1 MNHRYTDPLMP
12 QTRRY
17 NGIAYRQS
25 RSPDA
30 PYLVSFV
37 ATAEEL
43 LEWAGIPRR
52 SEENLV
58 GFQRAFDPKRVDR
71 AKEFFDFPENQSP
84 TALVV
89 GLHPLA
95 GRDPDALEVEM
106 EGDITDSIR
115 PCVITVRYS
124 DHDQDLEQIIS
135 AVRRQLDYRLSQQTP
150 EADDEDAVDNEDL
163 IGRAIDTTET
173 VNGGENEGT
182 DSLAPSDDDTSD
194 DEDDDNEEIELG
206 RSVLDQLRERL
217 DSPEWCHH
225 NEEALRDMA
234 KPATLID
241 GQHRVKGAEGC
252 ERGIPFA
259 VCAIVNCEWSEQVYQ
274 FTVVNYTAKGIPD
287 QFITANAALSLTRD
301 ELNGLQNRLVQAG
314 VKVIEY
320 ELMKVIQFDSHS
332 PFFGLIN
339 LSEKKDP
346 GKIGYKTMVRV
357 ARVWYLGRH
366 PVYKQIL
373 PNLYPDL
380 TKRATRPRLER
391 WKAEHWGDFFL
402 DFWNVVADHYRGIPS
417 SHRPDGT
424 LWEVGSQL
432 MVAIVLLELQEAFL
446 TNLNAQDE
454 DFFLPRDG
462 ENAVEE
468 LRTKLKRR
476 AEKFVEWFPPEFFA
490 TKWAISSLNTGFGR
504 TALQQALRQFVDT
517 KGRYQY
523 GKSSLLTGKTTD

>member
-1 MNHRYTDPLMP
+1 MNDPLTY
-12 QTRRY
+12 Q
-17 NGIAYRQS
+17 GIAYRQS
-25 RSPDA
+25 RSPGA

-37 ATAEEL
+37 VTAEEL
-43 LEWAGIPRR
+43 LKWAGIPRR
-52 SEENLV
+52 SEENLI

-89 GLHPLA
+89 GLHPPA
-95 GRDPDALEVEM
+95 GRDPHALEVNMDGEA
-106 EGDITDSIR
+106 DDSIR
-115 PCVITVRYS
+115 PCRITVRYS
-124 DHDQDLEQIIS
+124 DHDQDLEQIVT

-150 EADDEDAVDNEDL
+150 ELDDGADNDLLVSDTEDVGSVDSKFGDSRDE
-163 IGRAIDTTET
+163 
-173 VNGGENEGT
+173 
-182 DSLAPSDDDTSD
+182 SDDNDGPLSVSD
-194 DEDDDNEEIELG
+194 DGETSEDDEIELG

-217 DSPEWCHH
+217 DSPDWCKA

-252 ERGIPFA
+252 ERNIPFA
-259 VCAIVNCEWSEQVYQ
+259 VCAIVDCEWSEQVYQ

-320 ELMKVIQFDSHS
+320 ELMKVIQFDAQS

-339 LSEKKDP
+339 LSEKKDAR
-346 GKIGYKTMVRV
+346 KIGYKTMVRV
-357 ARVWYLGRH
+357 ARVWYLARH
-366 PVYKQIL
+366 PVFKQIL

-380 TKRATRPRLER
+380 TQRATRPRLER
-391 WKAEHWGDFFL
+391 WKTDDWGNFFL
-402 DFWNVVADHYRGIPS
+402 DFWNVVADHYRGLPS
-417 SHRPDGT
+417 AHHPNGT
-424 LWEVGSQL
+424 LWEVGSPL

-454 DFFLPRDG
+454 DFFVPRDS
-462 ENAVEE
+462 EKAVEE

>member
-1 MNHRYTDPLMP
+1 VSDHRIY
-12 QTRRY
+12 Q
-17 NGIAYRQS
+17 GIAYRQS
-25 RSPDA
+25 RSSDA

-52 SEENLV
+52 SEENLI
-58 GFQRAFDPKRVDR
+58 GFQRAFDPKRVDL

-89 GLHPLA
+89 GLHPSA
-95 GRDPDALEVEM
+95 GRDPDALEVKM
-106 EGDITDSIR
+106 DGDADDSIR
-115 PCVITVRYS
+115 PCSITVRYS
-124 DHDQDLEQIIS
+124 DRDLDLEQIVA
-135 AVRRQLDYRLSQQTP
+135 AVRRQLDYRLSQQAP
-150 EADDEDAVDNEDL
+150 EVDDAADGDLVESVIDGVYSVDDGIADFRDESD
-163 IGRAIDTTET
+163 I
-173 VNGGENEGT
+173 
-182 DSLAPSDDDTSD
+182 SLTPSDDEESSD
-194 DEDDDNEEIELG
+194 DDDNGEEIELG

-217 DSPEWCHH
+217 DSPDWCVD

-252 ERGIPFA
+252 ERNIPFA
-259 VCAIVNCEWSEQVYQ
+259 VCAIVNCEWAEQVYQ

-320 ELMKVIQFDSHS
+320 ELMKVIQFDSRS
-332 PFFGLIN
+332 PFYGLIN
-339 LSEKKDP
+339 LSEKKDAQ
-346 GKIGYKTMVRV
+346 KIGYKTMVRV
-357 ARVWYLGRH
+357 ARVWYLARH
-366 PVYKQIL
+366 PVFKQIL

-391 WKAEHWGDFFL
+391 WKADDWGDFFL
-402 DFWNVVADHYRGIPS
+402 DFWNVVADHYRGLPS
-417 SHRPDGT
+417 AHSPNGT
-424 LWEVGSQL
+424 LWEVGSPL